1 MVGLWVALVFAI
13 MGATVVTC
21 VYMFLCAEEG
31 VKMFEDPRCVE
42 RIRELERKVADLEDI
57 VSVLTGERTE

>member
-13 MGATVVTC
+13 IGATIVAC

-31 VKMFEDPRCVE
+31 VKMFEDPKCAE
-42 RIRELERKVADLEDI
+42 RIRELERKVADLKEI
-57 VSVLTGERTE
+57 VNVLTGERTE